1 MCLQRTRDCKYDRSV
16 NTPIRGPIP
25 TQTPPTPPLS
35 DVICEAVSAQMKK
48 HTPLRFMSGGCF
60 TERRLLRHTIIICIM
75 TVFTIIAMII
85 NNRIVFFIRSITRII
100 MIIVIIMMM
109 FSIIIVIIDNTS
121 SSS

>member
-16 NTPIRGPIP
+16 TAPIRGPIS
-25 TQTPPTPPLS
+25 TQTQPTAPLS

-100 MIIVIIMMM
+100 MVIIM
-109 FSIIIVIIDNTS
+109 FSIIIVPVHE
-121 SSS
+121 